1 MKLYGVAGWKN
12 TGKTGL
18 VTGLVAHFAAAGLK
32 VSTIKH
38 AHHAFDVDHEGRD
51 SYRHRAAGAG
61 EVLVASSARL
71 ALMRELK
78 DAPEPTLDELLAMLA
93 PADLVLVEG
102 FKSGPHPKIEAH
114 RAAADRPLLAPNDP
128 SIRAI
133 AADVALPQMDRPI
146 FDLNDIA
153 GIAGFIAGDLGLK
166 L

>member
-18 VTGLVAHFAAAGLK
+18 VTRLVTHFADAGLK

-38 AHHAFDVDHEGRD
+38 AHHAFDIDHEGRD
-51 SYRHRAAGAG
+51 SFRHRQAGAG
-61 EVLVASSARL
+61 EVLVASSARI

-78 DAPEPTLDELLAMLA
+78 GTPELSLDELLGMLA

-102 FKSGPHPKIEAH
+102 FKGGLHPKIEAH
-114 RAAADRPLLAPNDP
+114 RAVADRPLLALEND
-128 SIRAI
+128 SIRAV
-133 AADVALPQMDRPI
+133 ASDVALPDLAVPT
-146 FDLNDIA
+146 FDLNDTGAIA
-153 GIAGFIAGDLGLK
+153 NFIANDLGLA